1 MKLFKLSTIILLL
14 LSVFFIAC
22 KGKSA
27 KDLIVN
33 KWKLT
38 EVTGEGTKNMTAEQK
53 KLMTDKLLMD
63 LTKDGKYTVSG
74 MGEKPQTGTYTL
86 SDDGKILNILRE
98 GDTTKL
104 PQVINELTASKLD
117 ITDDKSK
124 MKLFFLAK

>member
-27 KDLIVN
+27 KDLIVK

-38 EVTGEGTKNMTAEQK
+38 EVTGEGTKEMTDDQK
-53 KLMTDKLLMD
+53 KSMTDKLVMD
-63 LTKDGKYTVSG
+63 LTKEGKYTVSG
-74 MGEKPQTGTYTL
+74 MGENPQTGTYTL
-86 SDDGKILNILRE
+86 SDDGKTLNIFRE

-117 ITDDKSK
+117 ITDNKSK
-124 MKLFFLAK
+124 MKLVFLAK